1 MKNVL
6 DWRFYRSTGVG
17 RLFWKSLMRSSFGR
31 QTTLGESVRF
41 SGIGVHSGKPATI
54 VLHPAEA
61 DRGVVFVRTDGAEVE
76 IAARHDNVVATEL
89 CTMIG
94 AGGQTVATIEHLM
107 AALVAFGVDN
117 VTIEIDGPEMPIA
130 DGCSAAFM
138 ELLAEAGLRKLA
150 APRRVLR
157 VLKPVRVEV
166 GDALVE
172 FIPFNGT
179 RYDVTIDFSNPLIGR
194 QTCTFDLSST
204 GFARDIARARTF
216 GFMADVEKLWKMGF
230 ALGSS
235 LDNSVA
241 IGDGRILNPEGLRWS
256 DEFVRHKTLDAVGDL
271 ALIGMPFIGHFRSY
285 KGGHK
290 LNSMAVKALLADAE
304 AFEVVHDPL
313 MTREAVGGL
322 VATAALAPSRD

>member
-1 MKNVL
+1 
-6 DWRFYRSTGVG
+6 
-17 RLFWKSLMRSSFGR
+17 MRTSYGK

-61 DRGVVFVRTDGAEVE
+61 DRGIVFVRTDGEEVE

-94 AGGQTVATIEHLM
+94 IGGRTVATIEHLM
-107 AALVAFGVDN
+107 AALAASGVDN
-117 VTIEIDGPEMPIA
+117 VVVEIDGPEMPIA
-130 DGCSAAFM
+130 DGCSAAFI
-138 ELLAEAGLRKLA
+138 ELIAEAGLRRLA
-150 APRRVLR
+150 APRKVLR
-157 VLKPVRVEV
+157 VLKPVRLEV
-166 GDALVE
+166 GDAVLE
-172 FIPFNGT
+172 FLPHDGT

-194 QTCTFDLSST
+194 QSYVLDLNPRTFA
-204 GFARDIARARTF
+204 GDIARARTF

-241 IGDGRILNPEGLRWS
+241 IGDGRILNPEGLRWP

-271 ALIGMPFIGHFRSY
+271 SLIGMPFIGHFRSY

-290 LNSMAVKALLADAE
+290 LNWMAVRALVADAGAYE
-304 AFEVVHDPL
+304 IVHDPVVA
-313 MTREAVGGL
+313 REPAGGIIQ
-322 VATAALAPSRD
+322 AAALAPSRD

>member
-1 MKNVL
+1 
-6 DWRFYRSTGVG
+6 
-17 RLFWKSLMRSSFGR
+17 MRTSYGK

-61 DRGVVFVRTDGAEVE
+61 DRGIVFVRTDGEEVE

-94 AGGQTVATIEHLM
+94 IGGRTVATIEHLM
-107 AALVAFGVDN
+107 AALAASGVDN
-117 VTIEIDGPEMPIA
+117 VVVEIDGPEMPIA
-130 DGCSAAFM
+130 DGCSAAFID
-138 ELLAEAGLRKLA
+138 LIAEAGLRRLA
-150 APRRVLR
+150 APRKVLR
-157 VLKPVRVEV
+157 VLKPVRLEV
-166 GDALVE
+166 GDAVLE
-172 FIPFNGT
+172 FLPHDGT

-194 QTCTFDLSST
+194 QSYVLDLNPRTFA
-204 GFARDIARARTF
+204 GDIARARTF

-241 IGDGRILNPEGLRWS
+241 IGDGRILNPEGLRWP

-271 ALIGMPFIGHFRSY
+271 SLIGMPFIGHFRSY

-290 LNSMAVKALLADAE
+290 LNWMAVRALVADAGAYE
-304 AFEVVHDPL
+304 IVHDPL
-313 MTREAVGGL
+313 AAREPAGGI
-322 VATAALAPSRD
+322 VQAAALAPSRD

>member
-1 MKNVL
+1 
-6 DWRFYRSTGVG
+6 
-17 RLFWKSLMRSSFGR
+17 MRTSYGK

-61 DRGVVFVRTDGAEVE
+61 DRGIVFVRTDGEEVE
-76 IAARHDNVVATEL
+76 IAARHDHVVATEL

-94 AGGQTVATIEHLM
+94 IGGRTVATIEHLM
-107 AALVAFGVDN
+107 AALAAFGVDN
-117 VTIEIDGPEMPIA
+117 VVIEIDGPEMPIA
-130 DGCSAAFM
+130 DGCSAIFFD
-138 ELLAEAGLRKLA
+138 LLTEAGLRRLA
-150 APRRVLR
+150 APRKLLR
-157 VLKPVRVEV
+157 VVKPVRLEV
-166 GDALVE
+166 GDAVLE
-172 FIPFNGT
+172 FLPHDGT

-194 QTCTFDLSST
+194 QSYVLDLAPQT
-204 GFARDIARARTF
+204 FARDVARARTF

-235 LDNSVA
+235 LENSVA
-241 IGDGRILNPEGLRWS
+241 IGDGRILNPEGLRWT

-290 LNSMAVKALLADAE
+290 LNWMAVKALVADSS
-304 AFEVVHDPL
+304 AFEIVHDPVSV
-313 MTREAVGGL
+313 REQAGGIL
-322 VATAALAPSRD
+322 QAAALAPSRD